1 MSSVYQ
7 VYGPENWQPRN
18 YSRVAQFMKEI
29 SIGDQLDHYRID
41 ALVATGSHASIF
53 RGVDLKNGTVIAIK
67 VPHVELELDPV
78 FYERFRREQ
87 EIGEK
92 LSHPSVMKVL
102 SSEHHSRDYIVM
114 EWINGRP
121 LRDILAEQGKLP
133 QDRATHLAI
142 GICDAVAYLHSHGV
156 VHRDLRPGHIMV
168 DSNDHIKLINFGLA
182 SQVAAKRITF
192 TSLAPELNTVSYASP
207 EEIRGRRCDA
217 RSDVYSIGVILYE
230 MLTGKLPFGN
240 ANSIANINER
250 LVKDTPSPRKIEPSI
265 TPQMQQ
271 IIYHALERAPMHRYS
286 SAHEFA
292 YDLAHL
298 QEVVVEERDGS
309 RNLGNKTAIWTKNI
323 LIYVALAAVPILF
336 FVLMML
342 ATHHR

>member
-1 MSSVYQ
+1 
-7 VYGPENWQPRN
+7 
-18 YSRVAQFMKEI
+18 MKEI
-29 SIGDQLDHYRID
+29 SVGDQLDHYRVE

-53 RGVDLKNGTVIAIK
+53 RGVDLKDGTVVAIK

-87 EIGEK
+87 EIGQK
-92 LSHPSVMKVL
+92 LSHPGVMRVL
-102 SSEHHSRDYIVM
+102 PSEHHSHDHLVM

-133 QDRATHLAI
+133 QDRATHIAI

-156 VHRDLRPGHIMV
+156 VHRDLQPAHIMV

-192 TSLAPELNTVSYASP
+192 TSLTPELNTVNYASP
-207 EEIRGRRCDA
+207 EEIRGGRCDA

-230 MLTGKLPFGN
+230 MLTGKLPFGSVK
-240 ANSIANINER
+240 SIASMNER
-250 LVKDTPSPRKIEPSI
+250 LAKGTPSPRKIVPSI
-265 TPQMQQ
+265 TPQMQE
-271 IIYHALERAPMHRYS
+271 IVYRALERAPQHRYS
-286 SAHEFA
+286 SARDFA
-292 YDLAHL
+292 YDLAHMRD
-298 QEVVVEERDGS
+298 VIVDERNGTRDL
-309 RNLGNKTAIWTKNI
+309 NNKTAVWTKNI
-323 LIYVALAAVPILF
+323 LIYVVMAAVPILL

-342 ATHHR
+342 AAHHR